1 MIRKTKD
8 DAELNDFGRFS
19 EPALLI
25 LVSLAERPRHGY
37 SMTEDIEAIAD
48 VRLGPGTLY
57 GALARLEARGLI
69 EPLKSEDRRNPYRL
83 TTLGER
89 SLRARLDSMMA
100 VARTGQ
106 RRLVNA

>member
-1 MIRKTKD
+1 MMRTIKD
-8 DAELNDFGRFS
+8 EAELDDFGRFS

-25 LVSLAERPRHGY
+25 LVSLAQGPRHGY
-37 SMTEDIEAIAD
+37 SMTEDIAAIAD

-83 TTLGER
+83 TALGER
-89 SLRARLDSMMA
+89 ALRARLNSMMA

-106 RRLVNA
+106 RRLASA

>member
-1 MIRKTKD
+1 MLQKTKD
-8 DAELNDFGRFS
+8 AAELDDFARFS

-25 LVSLAERPRHGY
+25 LVSLAESPKHGY
-37 SMTEDIEAIAD
+37 SITGDINTITG

-83 TTLGER
+83 TDLGER
-89 SLRARLDSMMA
+89 ALRARLNSMLT

-106 RRLVNA
+106 RRLASA